1 MLMIFNLWRKNMTD
15 YVCIEKQN
23 GLYDVCEQ
31 TYYCLIIVSDD
42 LTLDEAKETI
52 NKLNAQDAQD
62 AQD

>member
-1 MLMIFNLWRKNMTD
+1 MTD